1 MSARSQFGLL
11 RERRFLPYFLTQFSG
26 ALNDNVFRNGVAFL
40 LAYQLAL
47 PREQELLYAN
57 LALALFI
64 LPFFLFSA
72 LAGELADKY
81 EKSSLIRAIKLAE
94 IPIMGLAAL
103 GFLLAS
109 PGLLLVV
116 MFLMG
121 LQSTLFGPIKYSLL
135 PQVLDERELT
145 GGNGLVETGTS
156 LAILL
161 GLIAGGASMSIAG
174 AGPLVTS
181 LVVVAL
187 ALFGYLA
194 SRFIPPLPATAPTL
208 ALTLDPWRATRE
220 CLRILRGK
228 RAVLLSVLGISWFWM
243 YGAVFTAQ
251 APGWV
256 KYALGGDESLTLFVL
271 ALFAVGIALGSLACE
286 RLSGRRVEIGLVP
299 FGAAG
304 MTLFAL
310 DVYRLK
316 PSEIGPLGQPLAAF
330 LAAPGSLWL
339 TLDLLLIG
347 VFAGFYIVPLYAL
360 IQQRSEPGERAR
372 VIAANNILNAAFIVA
387 AAALAAGLT
396 AAGLQVPE
404 IFLVMAVLN
413 LIVTGIIFRL
423 VPEFLLRFLVWLIV
437 SLLYRIRAEGLERV
451 PERGAALIVC
461 NHVSYVDALI
471 LMGMIRRPIRFV
483 MDHRIFRIPIL
494 SFAFRTAGAIP
505 IASAKEDP
513 ECLERAFS
521 AVDRALEEGELVG
534 IFPEGRL
541 TPDGEIQPFRRGLE
555 RILARRP
562 VPVVPAALTG
572 LWESMWSRRDRLLGR
587 MRLPRRF
594 RARIGLRLGEPVQG
608 SEASAASLEAAVRA
622 LRGERP

>member
-1 MSARSQFGLL
+1 M
-11 RERRFLPYFLTQFSG
+11 
-26 ALNDNVFRNGVAFL
+26 
-40 LAYQLAL
+40 
-47 PREQELLYAN
+47 
-57 LALALFI
+57 
-64 LPFFLFSA
+64 PFFLFSA

-81 EKSSLIRAIKLAE
+81 EKSQLIRWIKLAE

-103 GFLLAS
+103 GFLIGS
-109 PGLLLVV
+109 PSLLLAV

-145 GGNGLVETGTS
+145 GGNGLVETATS

-161 GLIAGGASMSIAG
+161 GLIAGGGLMSIEG
-174 AGPLVTS
+174 AGPLVTGIAV
-181 LVVVAL
+181 LLL
-187 ALFGYLA
+187 ALLGYLA
-194 SRFIPPLPATAPTL
+194 SRWIPPLPATDPGL
-208 ALTLDPWRATRE
+208 SLTFDPWRATRD

-251 APGWV
+251 APAWV
-256 KYALGGDESLTLFVL
+256 KYALGGEESLTLFVL
-271 ALFAVGIALGSLACE
+271 ALFAVGIAIGSLACE
-286 RLSGRRVEIGLVP
+286 RLSGQRIEIGLVP

-310 DVYRLK
+310 DVYRAR
-316 PSEIGPLGQPLAAF
+316 PEEVGALGQSLSAF
-330 LAAPGSLWL
+330 LAAEGSLWL
-339 TLDLLLIG
+339 SLDLLLIG

-360 IQQRSEPGERAR
+360 IQQRSEAAERAR

-387 AAALAAGLT
+387 AAGLAAGLT
-396 AAGLQVPE
+396 AVGLSVPE
-404 IFLVMAVLN
+404 LFLVMALLN
-413 LIVTGIIFRL
+413 LVVTGIIFAL

-437 SLLYRIRAEGLERV
+437 SLLYRIRAEGLERI
-451 PERGAALIVC
+451 PKEGPALLVC

-471 LMGMIRRPIRFV
+471 LMGTIRRPIRFV
-483 MDHRIFRIPIL
+483 MDHRIFRIPLL

-513 ECLERAFS
+513 ECLERAFE
-521 AVDRALEEGELVG
+521 AVDRALAAGELVG

-555 RILARRP
+555 RILERRP
-562 VPVVPAALTG
+562 VPVVPIALSG
-572 LWESMWSRRDRLLGR
+572 LWESMWSRRDRMLGR

-594 RARIGLRLGEPVQG
+594 RARIGLAVGEPVPG
-608 SEASAASLEAAVRA
+608 TEARAPILEAAVRA

>member
-1 MSARSQFGLL
+1 MSAESQFALL
-11 RERRFLPYFLTQFSG
+11 RERRFLPYFLTQLAG

-47 PREQELLYAN
+47 PREQELFYAN

-81 EKSSLIRAIKLAE
+81 EKSQLIRWIKLAE

-103 GFLLAS
+103 GFLIGS
-109 PGLLLVV
+109 PSLLLAV

-145 GGNGLVETGTS
+145 GGNGLVETATS

-161 GLIAGGASMSIAG
+161 GLIAGGGLMSIEG
-174 AGPLVTS
+174 AGPLVTGIAV
-181 LVVVAL
+181 LLL
-187 ALFGYLA
+187 ALLGYLA
-194 SRFIPPLPATAPTL
+194 SRWIPPLPATAPGL
-208 ALTLDPWRATRE
+208 SLTFDPWRATRD

-251 APGWV
+251 APAWV
-256 KYALGGDESLTLFVL
+256 KYALGGEESLTLFVL
-271 ALFAVGIALGSLACE
+271 ALFAVGIAIGSLACE
-286 RLSGRRVEIGLVP
+286 RLSGQRIEIGLVP

-310 DVYRLK
+310 DVYRAR
-316 PSEIGPLGQPLAAF
+316 PDEVGALGHSLSVF
-330 LAAPGSLWL
+330 LAGEGSLWL
-339 TLDLLLIG
+339 SLDLLLIG

-360 IQQRSEPGERAR
+360 IQQRSEAAERAR

-387 AAALAAGLT
+387 AAGLAAGLT
-396 AAGLQVPE
+396 ALGLSVPE
-404 IFLVMAVLN
+404 LFLVMALLN
-413 LIVTGIIFRL
+413 LVVTGIIFAL

-437 SLLYRIRAEGLERV
+437 SLLYRIRAEGLERI
-451 PERGAALIVC
+451 PNEGPALLVC

-471 LMGMIRRPIRFV
+471 LMGTIRRPIRFV
-483 MDHRIFRIPIL
+483 MDHRIFRIPLL

-513 ECLERAFS
+513 ECLERAFE
-521 AVDRALEEGELVG
+521 AVDRALAAGELVG

-555 RILARRP
+555 RILERRP
-562 VPVVPAALTG
+562 VPVVPLALSG
-572 LWESMWSRRDRLLGR
+572 LWESMWSRRDRMLGR

-594 RARIGLRLGEPVQG
+594 RARIGLAVGEPLPG
-608 SEASAASLEAAVRA
+608 TEARAPILEAAVRA